1 MKGEVRR
8 GAVRIVANYARLLST
23 FVLGIILVPI
33 LIRFLGVDAFGL
45 WGLIGATI
53 GLADLFRETVR
64 SSMIRELGTAYHD
77 PDPARFPVIY
87 NSAVALSI
95 LLALLAACVFTGVWF
110 LLPYLNIPAH
120 LSTAARWVVVSQG
133 AYSIM
138 CVLTAPQFNMFVVTE
153 RMVWANAWQAA
164 DRATHLAAALV
175 IFYPFAVRDPGLGL
189 TLFATV
195 SAGMAIVL
203 HVVAIV
209 IMAGFEPRIVP
220 RPGQASREGARS
232 ILSTAGWNAVVV
244 VATNL
249 HIRIDQLLMNLFFG
263 SFANGIFT
271 VAIRLTSYVR
281 MLTGGMTDGLDA
293 VSTRI
298 STREEGGGVNALNR
312 HSTRLHAFVGL
323 PAGLLVVLLADPIIR
338 LWVGKRLP
346 DPAADIPL
354 AVNLVRILAIG
365 ITARAIADGWM
376 RILYGA
382 GHVRRYAPLLLG
394 AGLLN
399 PLVVIAL
406 VYLLPPRDAGWFV
419 SDFDSPAL
427 SYAIVISVAYM
438 GALPIIAA
446 RCLKTRW
453 VNMLRPLLR
462 PALATALASPVYLL
476 ALGFIGQWTLA
487 HLFGVMGAYGAV
499 YALLSWWIVL
509 ARDER
514 ARVVQ
519 LVRRRAGKGRG
530 HRSDRRVEDPA
541 SISEE
546 PAEGE

>member
-33 LIRFLGVDAFGL
+33 LIQFLGVDAFGL

-64 SSMIRELGTAYHD
+64 SSMIRELGAAYHD

-87 NSAVALSI
+87 NSAVALSVA
-95 LLALLAACVFTGVWF
+95 LALLAACVFTGVWF
-110 LLPYLNIPAH
+110 LLPFLNIPAH
-120 LSTAARWVVVSQG
+120 LATAARWVVVSQG

-153 RMVWANAWQAA
+153 RMVWANWWQAA

-189 TLFATV
+189 TLFATI
-195 SAGMAIVL
+195 SSGMAILL
-203 HVVAIV
+203 HMIAIV
-209 IMAGFEPRIVP
+209 IMAGFERRIVP
-220 RPGQASREGARS
+220 RPGLASREGARS
-232 ILSTAGWNAVVV
+232 ILTTAGWNAVVV

-298 STREEGGGVNALNR
+298 STREEGGGINALNR

-323 PAGLLVVLLADPIIR
+323 PAGLLVVLLAEPIIR

-346 DPAADIPL
+346 DPAADVPVT
-354 AVNLVRILAIG
+354 VNLVRILAIG

-382 GHVRRYAPLLLG
+382 GHVRRYAPLLMVAG
-394 AGLLN
+394 ALN
-399 PLVVIAL
+399 PVVVVAL
-406 VYLLPPRDAGWFV
+406 AYLLPSRGAGWLV
-419 SDFDSPAL
+419 SDFDAPAL
-427 SYAIVISVAYM
+427 SYALVITIAYM
-438 GALPIIAA
+438 AVLPIIAA

-453 VNMLRPLLR
+453 VNMIRPLLR
-462 PALATALASPVYLL
+462 PALATALAAPVYLL
-476 ALGFIGQWTLA
+476 ALRFVGQWTLA
-487 HLFGVMGAYGAV
+487 HLFGVMAAYGVV
-499 YALLSWWIVL
+499 YASLSWFIVL

-514 ARVVQ
+514 ARLVRV
-519 LVRRRAGKGRG
+519 VRRRARGGVRRGGEGRA
-530 HRSDRRVEDPA
+530 EEPA
-541 SISEE
+541 AISEE
-546 PAEGE
+546 PGEAE